1 MSTPLSDERLAEIR
15 ERADSPHDAVSCG
28 KDCWRLA
35 HEDVPALLVE
45 VERLRA
51 VVARARDMHWRFDIY
66 DICGCREHEDEAATV
81 TLSDGEVV
89 CRSGYQYSI
98 CHECCAP
105 GDSQTEE
112 CVDNH
117 DHSECW
123 PCPTRKALDESPA
136 LAVSPA

>member
-1 MSTPLSDERLAEIR
+1 MTAPLSDERLAEIR
-15 ERADSPHDAVSCG
+15 RDFSGGVMGAATVFEL
-28 KDCWRLA
+28 LA
-35 HEDVPALLVE
+35 E
-45 VERLRA
+45 VERLRT

-123 PCPTRKALDESPA
+123 PCPTRKALDETPSLVGSP
-136 LAVSPA
+136 S